1 MASTTPPIQFF
12 PLKKNE
18 KSMKKLLILTA
29 TIALFSTSA
38 MAGGSHSGGH
48 GRSHAKSH
56 VEGHAGGH
64 GHATAG
70 EHANMMVGEPGR
82 ASKVS
87 RTIKVEMRETDD
99 GDMIF
104 KPSRIQVGRGETII
118 FMISNKGELAHE
130 FVLDEHKAVMKH
142 KALMERF
149 PEMEHEDPNS
159 IRLESGKK
167 GQIIWRFTNSGK
179 FEFAC
184 LVPGH
189 YDAGMKG
196 IVAVVNKVASN

>member
-1 MASTTPPIQFF
+1 M
-12 PLKKNE
+12 KN
-18 KSMKKLLILTA
+18 LIILTA
-29 TIALFSTSA
+29 AVALFSTPVLAS
-38 MAGGSHSGGH
+38 GSHSGGH
-48 GRSHAKSH
+48 GHNQPKIQS
-56 VEGHAGGH
+56 GGH
-64 GHATAG
+64 GHANEG
-70 EHANMMVGEPGR
+70 HGHAENNGHDMMMVGEPGK

-104 KPSRIQVGRGETII
+104 KPSNLRVKRGETIKL
-118 FMISNKGELAHE
+118 MISNKGELAHE
-130 FVLDEHKAVMKH
+130 FVLDEHKGVMKH

-167 GQIIWRFTNSGK
+167 GEIIWRFSNKGS

-184 LVPGH
+184 LIPGH

-196 IVAVVNKVASN
+196 VVAVVDKTASN